1 MEGEMK
7 QKRSADDAERVKFL
21 KTTFE
26 GELKNAGSK
35 KVGSLLKDCLQVW
48 ASQIS
53 VQGHLCVCVVPCG
66 HSPCSVYNLH
76 VVEWRNGEEERRD
89 ND

>member
-48 ASQIS
+48 DLCARSP
-53 VQGHLCVCVVPCG
+53 LCVCRSLWPLTLLSVQFTRCG
-66 HSPCSVYNLH
+66 VA
-76 VVEWRNGEEERRD
+76 
-89 ND
+89 